1 MKLKPSSM
9 MSLTANLLG
18 NKTNLSSKIKPNKF
32 SEENSIMKRE
42 KRFANCN
49 CKEKDKYD
57 ELLFIE
63 SLYKTPPPNSSS
75 SDALHLLQIALV
87 VRCNSSP
94 CAYSPGVLTV

>member
-63 SLYKTPPPNSSS
+63 SLYKTPPPNSSLQTHCIFYKLLWS
-75 SDALHLLQIALV
+75 SVVIAHRALIL
-87 VRCNSSP
+87 P
-94 CAYSPGVLTV
+94 EY